1 MSALCR
7 RKRNDE
13 LSDEDFTA
21 TLSRVYGERTRWAL
35 VELGRTVLSRA
46 EEIVQG
52 NRAHEIVGRYPCG
65 FSRDVSSG
73 VRNTDSL
80 RYWR

>member
-1 MSALCR
+1 MAALCR
-7 RKRNDE
+7 RKRNGE

-21 TLSRVYGERTRWAL
+21 TLSRVHGERTRWEL

-52 NRAHEIVGRYPCG
+52 IVPMRSLDAIHVASLVTFQAESGTRLLYPG
-65 FSRDVSSG
+65 
-73 VRNTDSL
+73 
-80 RYWR
+80 